1 MSETYSWLALLD
13 PMDDD
18 AMMRAFTAV
27 DFDEYSQEDQDTL
40 RHIIRTIRG
49 AIRRQALEEAAKV
62 AESVTKQEVAGLGLE
77 DPIRNGI
84 RWTGAR
90 ITGEVRALASDAVKK

>member
-1 MSETYSWLALLD
+1 VEEVNDQERTDVLWLVAE
-13 PMDDD
+13 
-18 AMMRAFTAV
+18 A
-27 DFDEYSQEDQDTL
+27 
-40 RHIIRTIRG
+40 
-49 AIRRQALEEAAKV
+49 RRQAFEEAAKV

-90 ITGEVRALASDAVKK
+90 ITGEVRALASDEVKP